1 MKQHVAR
8 LMVHLNEQDE
18 NIQFTHE
25 DESAEGSLPFLDVSV
40 ERVDGKISTA
50 VYRKPTHTNR
60 VLSFSSH
67 HPLSAKRSVVL
78 SLYERVSSHYNE
90 NDVEGRE

>member
-1 MKQHVAR
+1 MSLA

-18 NIQFTHE
+18 NIQFTRE

-50 VYRKPTHTNR
+50 VYRKPTHTDL

-78 SLYERVSSHYNE
+78 SLFERE
-90 NDVEGRE
+90 